1 MDNLHFKFVVDPT
14 DPALDRI
21 RPLFSEMYRGMR
33 AQGLMLP
40 LSDDGADKWVNG
52 LHSTLGRFAILAIVE
67 QEGKLIG
74 FAHGALK
81 FLPDY
86 LDNYR
91 TGVITHVFVRP
102 SHRGQQIGSKL
113 VVMLEEWF
121 ELKKVHSVELQVITD
136 NPAKDFWEKAGY
148 IQELVQYRKF
158 KGY

>member
-1 MDNLHFKFVVDPT
+1 MDNLHFKYVSDHMDPV
-14 DPALDRI
+14 LDSV

-33 AQGLMLP
+33 AQGLMLS
-40 LSDDGADKWVNG
+40 LSDDGADKWAEG
-52 LHSTLGRFAILAIVE
+52 MHSTLGRFAILAVAE
-67 QEGKLIG
+67 EEGKLIG

-86 LDNYR
+86 LGSYR

-102 SHRGQQIGSKL
+102 SHRRQDVGSKL

-121 ELKKVHSVELQVITD
+121 EEKKVHSVELQVISG